1 MVGPYSI
8 TDGAGLDYSLWAM
21 TLIDPATGWFEVVE
35 TKTKTADHI
44 GTLLDRTWF
53 SRYPRPMRCIYDNGN
68 EFLGEKFQEMLDS
81 YEVKGV
87 PTSVKNPQ
95 ANLVERVNQTLG
107 NMIRLKDIE
116 NQRLDPNDP
125 FTDILC
131 SCAWAIRSTVHTT
144 LKASP
149 AQLVFGRDMIFDLSF
164 KVKWRDIMDN
174 RKKRLLT
181 NNESENRLRIDHTY
195 REGDLV
201 LINRDIL
208 QRKFL
213 PKRDGPFTIKKVYS
227 NGLCKVQK
235 GAVAQK
241 LSIRRLVPYP
251 LK

>member
-1 MVGPYSI
+1 
-8 TDGAGLDYSLWAM
+8 
-21 TLIDPATGWFEVVE
+21 
-35 TKTKTADHI
+35 
-44 GTLLDRTWF
+44 
-53 SRYPRPMRCIYDNGN
+53 MRCIYDNGN

-125 FTDILC
+125 FADILC
-131 SCAWAIRSTVHTT
+131 SCAWATYSTVHTT

-164 KVKWRDIMDN
+164 KVKWRHIMDN

-181 NNESENRLRIDHTY
+181 NN
-195 REGDLV
+195 
-201 LINRDIL
+201 
-208 QRKFL
+208 
-213 PKRDGPFTIKKVYS
+213 
-227 NGLCKVQK
+227 
-235 GAVAQK
+235 
-241 LSIRRLVPYP
+241 
-251 LK
+251 